1 LWVALASASEGVF
14 WILSTYTGLGFALT
28 LFSERDWRAAG
39 LDQYHVHRL
48 RTLET
53 QGGRSLPKFLSPRF
67 GLLVLGVAVC
77 FLVGNLIRQLHQ
89 PPVAQVTVKQV
100 QVSDRQIRVEL
111 EVEDREYL
119 FRGFTPAAFSIA
131 SKTGFRQIEGLVSVS
146 PNPDGKEIL
155 PFIVSKDGAPTRLY
169 LTFSSSKSESALRGL
184 DNMWLWYKLAPL
196 LSIPAEMLSST
207 PPPPTSPS

>member
-1 LWVALASASEGVF
+1 
-14 WILSTYTGLGFALT
+14 
-28 LFSERDWRAAG
+28 
-39 LDQYHVHRL
+39 VHRL

-146 PNPDGKEIL
+146 PNPDGKEIM
-155 PFIVSKDGAPTRLY
+155 PFIVSKDGAATRLY